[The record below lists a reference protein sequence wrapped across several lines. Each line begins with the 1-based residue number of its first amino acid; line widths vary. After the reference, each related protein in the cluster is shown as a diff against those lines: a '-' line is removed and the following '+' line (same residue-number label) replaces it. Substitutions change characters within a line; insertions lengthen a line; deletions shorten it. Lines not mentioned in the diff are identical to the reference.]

1 MTNMG
6 KKTDDTSEQKPKAA
20 NAKRIMKLEAA
31 RHKHAERW
39 REAIEREVQEL
50 WKVRQHFRHDDKGFQ
65 RWLDKHKVEVP
76 LHDRQVL
83 IAIGRSLKIG
93 LSLESDHKPLH
104 EVIANFSLFA
114 LDTIWQAIEQ
124 RELVEQRM
132 MGGVKEQHEPDEEH
146 E

>member
-1 MTNMG
+1 MG

-65 RWLDKHKVEVP
+65 RWIDKHKVEVP
-76 LHDRQVL
+76 LHDREVL
-83 IAIGRSLKIG
+83 IAIGRI
-93 LSLESDHKPLH
+93 LERDQKPFH
-104 EVIANFSLFA
+104 EAIASFTRFT
-114 LDTIWQAIEQ
+114 LDTIWQAVEQ
-124 RELVEQRM
+124 RVLIVQRM
-132 MGGVKEQHEPDEEH
+132 MGGVKEEQEREEEKHEEEH